1 MKLNSIVI
9 MVMIADISSLSFV
22 FIAVT
27 EKANVK
33 NSKEKKFIANEAAY
47 SEAFSMVIYNK
58 SLIINYFYNISFL
71 LLVQDQ

>member
-58 SLIINYFYNISFL
+58 SLIINNYNISFL
-71 LLVQDQ
+71 LLIQDQ